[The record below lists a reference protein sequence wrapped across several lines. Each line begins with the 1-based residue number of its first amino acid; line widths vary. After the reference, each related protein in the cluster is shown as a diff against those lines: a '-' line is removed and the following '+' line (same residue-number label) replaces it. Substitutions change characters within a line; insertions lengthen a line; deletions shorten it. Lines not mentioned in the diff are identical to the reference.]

1 MSDKQISATPGMF
14 AHAELA
20 KQWASG
26 HPGGV
31 TSVVQAELGES
42 EPKHK
47 AIFGSTREGM
57 TRLIGEVRKPSPK
70 CSGLL
75 AALLFRQ

>member
-14 AHAELA
+14 AHAELV

-31 TSVVQAELGES
+31 TSVAQAELGES
-42 EPKHK
+42 EPRSRSDC
-47 AIFGSTREGM
+47 G
-57 TRLIGEVRKPSPK
+57 
-70 CSGLL
+70 
-75 AALLFRQ
+75 